1 MSLDLSG
8 KHVVVTGGAGALG
21 SAVVARLESA
31 GAVCHIPRY
40 EEGIDLTSEESAVG
54 WFSQLTE
61 LWASVHVAGGF
72 AMSPLT
78 ETSLDAFMH
87 QLRMNMVT
95 SFLASREAVK
105 LMRKSGGQGRLV
117 NVAARPVLVPTG
129 GMVAYT
135 ASKGGVAA
143 MTTALSEELRG
154 EGIYVNAVVPS
165 IIDTPMNRQSMPDA
179 DHIVWPSTA
188 DLAETIAFLASP
200 ANRATSGAIVPVY
213 GRA

>member
-165 IIDTPMNRQSMPDA
+165 IIDTPMNRQSMPNA

>member
-1 MSLDLSG
+1 MSLDLTG

-21 SAVVARLESA
+21 AAVVERLEAA
-31 GAVCHIPRY
+31 GAICHIPRY

-54 WFSQLTE
+54 WFGQLTE

-105 LMRKSGGQGRLV
+105 LMRKSGGQGRIV

-129 GMVAYT
+129 GMVSYT

-154 EGIYVNAVVPS
+154 EGIFVNAVVPS
-165 IIDTPMNRQSMPDA
+165 IIDTAMNRKSMPDA
-179 DHIVWPSTA
+179 DHSSWPTPA

-200 ANRATSGAIVPVY
+200 ANRVTSGALVPVY